1 MKRLMKFQLTVLL
14 TEIIKVIDKQK
25 QIAHED
31 ENVKEVNEEKI
42 DTEIKNLEMITEEE
56 QLSEHLDPIESAG
69 NDTIKEENVE
79 EEANENHHTE
89 SHTISSKEENKTLSK
104 LKKWLSLDK

>member
-1 MKRLMKFQLTVLL
+1 M
-14 TEIIKVIDKQK
+14 IKVIDKQK
-25 QIAHED
+25 QIAHEED
-31 ENVKEVNEEKI
+31 NVKKVNEEKI

-79 EEANENHHTE
+79 EANENFSTE
-89 SHTISSKEENKTLSK
+89 SPSISSKEENKTLSK
-104 LKKWLSLDK
+104 LKKWLKSR

>member
-1 MKRLMKFQLTVLL
+1 M
-14 TEIIKVIDKQK
+14 IKVIDKQK
-25 QIAHED
+25 QIAHEE

-56 QLSEHLDPIESAG
+56 QLSEHLDPNELAG

-79 EEANENHHTE
+79 EANENFSTE
-89 SHTISSKEENKTLSK
+89 SPSISSKEENKTLSK

>member
-1 MKRLMKFQLTVLL
+1 M
-14 TEIIKVIDKQK
+14 IKVIDKQK

-56 QLSEHLDPIESAG
+56 QLSEHLDPNESAG
-69 NDTIKEENVE
+69 NDTINEENFEV
-79 EEANENHHTE
+79 EANENFSTE
-89 SHTISSKEENKTLSK
+89 APSISKEENKTLSK

>member
-1 MKRLMKFQLTVLL
+1 MKRLVKFQLTVLL
-14 TEIIKVIDKQK
+14 TEMIKVIDKQK

-56 QLSEHLDPIESAG
+56 QLSEHLDPNELAG

-79 EEANENHHTE
+79 EANENFSTE
-89 SHTISSKEENKTLSK
+89 SPSISSKEENKTLSK

>member
-1 MKRLMKFQLTVLL
+1 M
-14 TEIIKVIDKQK
+14 IKVIDKQK
-25 QIAHED
+25 QIAHEED
-31 ENVKEVNEEKI
+31 NVKKVNEEKI
-42 DTEIKNLEMITEEE
+42 DTEIKNLEMIMEKE

-79 EEANENHHTE
+79 DEANENCHTE
-89 SHTISSKEENKTLSK
+89 SHNISSKEENKTLSK

>member
-1 MKRLMKFQLTVLL
+1 M
-14 TEIIKVIDKQK
+14 IKVIDKQK

-42 DTEIKNLEMITEEE
+42 DAEIKNLEMITEEE
-56 QLSEHLDPIESAG
+56 QLSEHLDPNELAG

-79 EEANENHHTE
+79 EANENFSTE
-89 SHTISSKEENKTLSK
+89 SPSISSKEENKTLSK

>member
-1 MKRLMKFQLTVLL
+1 M
-14 TEIIKVIDKQK
+14 IKVIDKQK

-56 QLSEHLDPIESAG
+56 QLSEHLDPNELAG

-79 EEANENHHTE
+79 EANENFSTE
-89 SHTISSKEENKTLSK
+89 SPSISSKEENKTLSK

>member
-1 MKRLMKFQLTVLL
+1 M
-14 TEIIKVIDKQK
+14 IKVIDKQR

-42 DTEIKNLEMITEEE
+42 DAEIKNLEMITEEE
-56 QLSEHLDPIESAG
+56 QLSEHLDPNELAG

-79 EEANENHHTE
+79 EANENFSTE
-89 SHTISSKEENKTLSK
+89 SPSISSKEENKTLSK